1 MRAVLLLLGP
11 FAVLLGLV
19 AELPLVSG
27 LGFLLTFLG
36 LAAALWHRELFAGTR
51 FRVSLADRRL
61 FPGEQTTLTV
71 ELENRKLLPLPWFEW
86 QVALADPLRVEGERL
101 SAAAAPGF
109 SFLRKSGTLGWYAR
123 ARWQFRLGSNSRGY
137 HQIGPA
143 TVKSSDILGLEPQTL
158 PVPSMERLVV
168 YPRIVSL
175 PELGLPADRPFGD
188 AKGRAQ
194 LFEDPLRIK
203 GLREYRPGDPLRR
216 IDWKATA
223 RLGELASR
231 VYEPSAARHL
241 YLLLNVDTLPHSW
254 EGYLADDLE
263 RTVTVAASIAA
274 WAHEHRHP
282 VGLLANGSLP
292 DADRP
297 LRLPPSASRDQLVRI
312 LEALAMVQPLTLQE
326 LASVIRKESGRWPL
340 GATVVLVASLVPE
353 ELAAEVVRL
362 HAQGYGTAAV
372 LTSERAD
379 PASLGPVPVYRVLRL
394 AGVAEAA
401 P

>member
-1 MRAVLLLLGP
+1 MRALLLLLGP
-11 FAVLLGLV
+11 FVALLGFV
-19 AELPLVSG
+19 ADVPVLSG

-36 LAAALWHRELFAGTR
+36 VLTALWHRHLFAGTR
-51 FRVSLADRRL
+51 FRIALAERRL
-61 FPGEQTTLTV
+61 FPGEHTTLTI

-86 QVALADPLRVEGERL
+86 QGALSDPLRADGERL
-101 SAAAAPGF
+101 PPAAAPGF
-109 SFLRKSGTLGWYAR
+109 SFLRKAGTLGWYAR
-123 ARWQFRLGSNSRGY
+123 ARWRFALSSETRGY
-137 HQIGPA
+137 HQVGPA
-143 TVKSSDILGLEPQTL
+143 EVKSADILGLAPQTL
-158 PVPSMERLVV
+158 PAPSALRVVV
-168 YPRIVSL
+168 YPRVVSL

-194 LFEDPLRIK
+194 LFEDPLRVK

-223 RLGELASR
+223 RLGELTSR
-231 VYEPSAARHL
+231 VYEPSAARYL
-241 YLLLNVDTLPHSW
+241 YLLLNVDTLPRSW

-274 WAHEHRHP
+274 WAHEHRLP

-312 LEALAMVQPLTLQE
+312 LEALAMVQPLTMQE
-326 LASVIRKESGRWPL
+326 LAAVVRKESGRWPL
-340 GATVVLVASLVPE
+340 GATVVLVASLVPD

-362 HAQGYGTAAV
+362 HGQGYRTAAV

-379 PASLGPVPVYRVLRL
+379 PAQLGPVPVYRVLRL
-394 AGVAEAA
+394 PALAGAL